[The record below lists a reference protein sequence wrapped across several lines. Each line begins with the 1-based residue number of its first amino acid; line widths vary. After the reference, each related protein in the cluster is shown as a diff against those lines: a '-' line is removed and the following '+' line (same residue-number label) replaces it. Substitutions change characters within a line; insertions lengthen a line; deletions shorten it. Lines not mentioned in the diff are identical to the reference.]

1 MMNFLEIDWADS
13 SLDKVE
19 IEYDLAKLTFF
30 NDTFQKNMTVVCT
43 GLAGISNLC
52 IWDDTAVYNWDLAPV
67 TDRSNPFLQDL
78 YASHDE
84 HFDYGFGN
92 PVRKLTD
99 LLELKMQLSNNIWF
113 YVYCLKVEVF
123 DTEELQ

>member
-13 SLDKVE
+13 SLEKVE

-52 IWDDTAVYNWDLAPV
+52 IWDDTAVYNWDLSPV
-67 TDRSNPFLQDL
+67 TDRSNPFLQEL
-78 YASHDE
+78 YTSYDDR
-84 HFDYGFGN
+84 FDYG
-92 PVRKLTD
+92 PDRRLTD
-99 LLELKMQLSNNIWF
+99 LLELKMQLSNDMWF

>member
-13 SLDKVE
+13 SLEKVE

-52 IWDDTAVYNWDLAPV
+52 IWDDTDINAWNLAPV

-78 YASHDE
+78 YASHDDR
-84 HFDYGFGN
+84 FDYGVN
-92 PVRKLTD
+92 RRLTD
-99 LLELKMQLSNNIWF
+99 LLELKIQLSNNIWF